1 MIADRINAAAAIAM
15 LVIGGGVAIVG
26 QPPVQAMLA
35 ALIVVVGAW
44 QAWCVRR
51 LGDDARALSSGL
63 LFLIGAALGLSG
75 W

>member
-1 MIADRINAAAAIAM
+1 M
-15 LVIGGGVAIVG
+15 LAIGGGVAIIG
-26 QPPVQAMLA
+26 QPPVKAMLA

-51 LGDDARALSSGL
+51 LGDHARTLSSGL